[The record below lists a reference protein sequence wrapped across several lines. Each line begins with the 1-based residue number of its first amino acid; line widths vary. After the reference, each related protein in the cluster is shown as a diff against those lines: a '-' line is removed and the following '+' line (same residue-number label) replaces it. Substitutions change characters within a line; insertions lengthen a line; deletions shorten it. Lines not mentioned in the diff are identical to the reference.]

1 MLGFVCAI
9 VVSRIGITK
18 LQFSSLIKDVLPVAI
33 SVAAIFAGFQGA
45 IHAILLSMLRSRVV
59 RAMRKEDVYKRLI
72 GFIRAGF
79 GTLTLFVAVALGVLV
94 LISLDLFPDKAAKW
108 TSASLIGL
116 FIWALLASVRVT
128 LVEVKMLH
136 HSDE

>member
-59 RAMRKEDVYKRLI
+59 RAMREDVYKRLI